1 MPHLSPA
8 TEQPVAGSVM
18 GFSLDK
24 RPIHSTSRKMSVMKT
39 KTLSILLCALSIPVL
54 AAQGRWT
61 EGHGQ
66 GNLEYFTDSQGYRL
80 YIGCPTKDGSADAY
94 SSVVLSQTKNNA
106 AIKQFTI
113 SVNEH
118 TFDGPFEADSRVGTQ
133 NFVALIDDLR
143 KADAVVKFAGKSVT
157 FPKSD
162 AAKVL
167 PVQKKMECYLL

>member
-1 MPHLSPA
+1 
-8 TEQPVAGSVM
+8 
-18 GFSLDK
+18 
-24 RPIHSTSRKMSVMKT
+24 MKT

-54 AAQGRWT
+54 AAQGHWT
-61 EGHGQ
+61 EGYGQ

-113 SVNEH
+113 SVNGH

-133 NFVALIDDLR
+133 NFLALIDDLR
-143 KADAVVKFAGKSVT
+143 KADAIVNFAGKSIT
-157 FPKSD
+157 FPKRD
-162 AAKVL
+162 AVKVL
-167 PVQKKMECYLL
+167 PAQKKIDCNFL

>member
-1 MPHLSPA
+1 MKRTLICAILA
-8 TEQPVAGSVM
+8 TA
-18 GFSLDK
+18 
-24 RPIHSTSRKMSVMKT
+24 
-39 KTLSILLCALSIPVL
+39 TLSSF
-54 AAQGRWT
+54 AAQGGWT
-61 EGHGQ
+61 EGYGQ

-106 AIKQFTI
+106 TIKQFTI
-113 SVNEH
+113 SVNGH

-143 KADAVVKFAGKSVT
+143 KADAVVKFSGRSIT
-157 FPKSD
+157 FTKAD

-167 PVQKKMECYLL
+167 PIQKKMECNLL